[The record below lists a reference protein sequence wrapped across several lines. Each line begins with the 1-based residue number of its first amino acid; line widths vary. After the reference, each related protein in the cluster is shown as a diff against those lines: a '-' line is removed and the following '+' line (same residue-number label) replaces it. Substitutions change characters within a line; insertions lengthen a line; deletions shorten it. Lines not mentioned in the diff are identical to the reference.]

1 MVLLFGIWVVFENKV
16 TFKIQWCLTILTSN
30 SMVFDNSYFKIQ
42 WCLII
47 VPFKRT
53 ILGYTFIFRH
63 TDTGLLGLK
72 ALGAACWQRPTL
84 HHWSMKGFEML

>member
-1 MVLLFGIWVVFENKV
+1 MVLLFGTVVMVIWVSL
-16 TFKIQWCLTILTSN
+16 KIR
-30 SMVFDNSYFKIQ
+30 YFKIQ

-72 ALGAACWQRPTL
+72 APGAACWQCPTL